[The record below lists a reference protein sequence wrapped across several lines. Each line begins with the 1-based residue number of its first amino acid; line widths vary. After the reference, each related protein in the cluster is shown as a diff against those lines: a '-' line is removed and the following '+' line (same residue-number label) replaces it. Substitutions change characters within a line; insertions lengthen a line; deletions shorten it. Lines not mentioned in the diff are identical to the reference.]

1 MCDSDVSIF
10 QTKLM
15 ILKYSK
21 HIEVRIRVLFFDVK
35 SEFLKVATF
44 TEKKRV
50 DKKVKTHFE
59 I

>member
-1 MCDSDVSIF
+1 M
-10 QTKLM
+10 
-15 ILKYSK
+15 
-21 HIEVRIRVLFFDVK
+21 EVRIRVLFFDVK

-44 TEKKRV
+44 TEKRV